1 MKITEIVHF
10 REGDSGKKIPSK
22 LELFK
27 FNPTTEKGFPREGSI
42 LIKLK
47 GEDKEKAFKLTPQE
61 ALKLSE
67 ELKITTRDLIKEN
80 QGLWEKRARQYKK
93 NQQG

>member
-10 REGDSGKKIPSK
+10 RQGDQGSKIPSK

-27 FNPTTEKGFPREGSI
+27 FKPTTEKGFPREGSI

-47 GEDKEKAFKLTPQE
+47 GKDKEKAFKLTPQE

-67 ELKITTRDLIKEN
+67 ELKITTKDLIKEK
-80 QGLWEKRARQYKK
+80 QGLWEERAKK
-93 NQQG
+93 YRKKQD